1 MMKENKGFLCIVFIN
16 LFLSL
21 LTVCLSPRLDI
32 ITFICFVIVNAIV
45 FVLLTLNDKYRENRT
60 KKKIEDI
67 FLLLHSLNTDVDN
80 YEVEDDEFGGL
91 RDEII
96 KVIGEKRIVTDKAVK
111 SEQILREY
119 TEDIAHQLKTP
130 LTGILLMLDLIK
142 EDEGNKIEYI
152 NRIRSSSNRLH
163 QLVDILLKL
172 AALDSETIKMKKESI
187 SVKKLIDEVV
197 TEMEIIFA
205 NQDFTIPVL
214 GKDYKLICD
223 RKWTYEAIYNIVKNG
238 IEASEDKGIKI
249 YLQET
254 NIYQSIV
261 IEDFS
266 KGISKDN
273 LKKIYRRFYKEN
285 KDSKGYGIGLP
296 MAKTIIEKQ
305 NGELVYTR
313 GKTSNSFE
321 LRFYRQ

>member
-1 MMKENKGFLCIVFIN
+1 MKENKGFLCIVFIN

-32 ITFICFVIVNAIV
+32 ITFICFVIVNVIV
-45 FVLLTLNDKYRENRT
+45 FVLLILNDKYRKNRI

-91 RDEII
+91 RDEIV

-152 NRIRSSSNRLH
+152 NRIRASSNRLH

-205 NQDFTIPVL
+205 NQDFTIPVV

>member
-1 MMKENKGFLCIVFIN
+1 MKENKGFICIVFIN

-32 ITFICFVIVNAIV
+32 ITFMCFVIVNVIV
-45 FVLLTLNDKYRENRT
+45 FVLLILNDKYRKNRI

-205 NQDFTIPVL
+205 NQDFTIPVV

>member
-1 MMKENKGFLCIVFIN
+1 MKENKGFLCIVFIN

-32 ITFICFVIVNAIV
+32 ITFICFVIVNIIV
-45 FVLLTLNDKYRENRT
+45 FVLLILNDKNRENRI

-152 NRIRSSSNRLH
+152 NRIRTSSNRLH

-172 AALDSETIKMKKESI
+172 AALDSETINMKKESI

-205 NQDFTIPVL
+205 NQDFTIPVV

-238 IEASEDKGIKI
+238 IEASQDKGIKI

-273 LKKIYRRFYKEN
+273 LKKIYRRFYKGN

-321 LRFYRQ
+321 LRFYR

>member
-1 MMKENKGFLCIVFIN
+1 MKENKGFLCIVFIN

-32 ITFICFVIVNAIV
+32 ITFMCFVIVNVIV
-45 FVLLTLNDKYRENRT
+45 FVLLILNDKYRKNRI

-91 RDEII
+91 RDEIV

-152 NRIRSSSNRLH
+152 NRIRASSNRLH

-205 NQDFTIPVL
+205 NQDFTIPVV

>member
-1 MMKENKGFLCIVFIN
+1 MKENKGFLCIVFIN

-32 ITFICFVIVNAIV
+32 ITFICFVIVNVIV
-45 FVLLTLNDKYRENRT
+45 FVLLILNDKYRKNRI

-96 KVIGEKRIVTDKAVK
+96 KVISEKRIVTDKAVK
-111 SEQILREY
+111 NEQILREY

-152 NRIRSSSNRLH
+152 NRIRASSNRLH

-205 NQDFTIPVL
+205 NQDFTIPVV

>member
-1 MMKENKGFLCIVFIN
+1 MKGNKGFLCIVFIN

-32 ITFICFVIVNAIV
+32 ITFMCFVIVNVIV
-45 FVLLTLNDKYRENRT
+45 FVLLILNDKYRKNRI

-96 KVIGEKRIVTDKAVK
+96 KVISEKRIVTDKAVK
-111 SEQILREY
+111 NEQILREY

-142 EDEGNKIEYI
+142 EDEDNKIEYI
-152 NRIRSSSNRLH
+152 NRIRASSNRLH

-205 NQDFTIPVL
+205 NQDFTIPVV

-266 KGISKDN
+266 KGISKDD

-305 NGELVYTR
+305 NGELVYIR

>member
-1 MMKENKGFLCIVFIN
+1 MKENKGFLCIVFIN

-32 ITFICFVIVNAIV
+32 ITFICFVIVNIIV
-45 FVLLTLNDKYRENRT
+45 FVLLILNDKNRENRI

-152 NRIRSSSNRLH
+152 NRIRTSSNRLH

-205 NQDFTIPVL
+205 NQDFTIPVV

-261 IEDFS
+261 IEDFG

-273 LKKIYRRFYKEN
+273 LKKIYRRFYKGN

>member
-1 MMKENKGFLCIVFIN
+1 MKGNKGFLCIVFIN

-32 ITFICFVIVNAIV
+32 ITFICFVIVNVIV
-45 FVLLTLNDKYRENRT
+45 FVLLILNDKNRENRI

-67 FLLLHSLNTDVDN
+67 FLLIHSLNTDVDN

-91 RDEII
+91 RDEIV

-119 TEDIAHQLKTP
+119 TENIAHQLKTP

-152 NRIRSSSNRLH
+152 NRIRASSNRLH

-205 NQDFTIPVL
+205 NQDFTIPVV
-214 GKDYKLICD
+214 GNDYKLICD

-261 IEDFS
+261 IEDFG
-266 KGISKDN
+266 KGISKDD

>member
-1 MMKENKGFLCIVFIN
+1 MKENKGFICIVFIN

-21 LTVCLSPRLDI
+21 LTVCLSPRFDI
-32 ITFICFVIVNAIV
+32 ITFICFVIVNVIV
-45 FVLLTLNDKYRENRT
+45 FVLLILNDKNRKNRT

-111 SEQILREY
+111 NEQILREY

-152 NRIRSSSNRLH
+152 NRIRASSNRLH

-205 NQDFTIPVL
+205 NQDFTIPVV

-321 LRFYRQ
+321 IRFYRQ

>member
-1 MMKENKGFLCIVFIN
+1 MKENKGFLCIVFIN

-21 LTVCLSPRLDI
+21 LTVCLSPRFDI
-32 ITFICFVIVNAIV
+32 ITFICFVIVNVIV
-45 FVLLTLNDKYRENRT
+45 FVLLILNDKNRKNRT

-142 EDEGNKIEYI
+142 EDEDNKIEYI
-152 NRIRSSSNRLH
+152 NRIRASSNRLH

-205 NQDFTIPVL
+205 NQDFTIPVV

-321 LRFYRQ
+321 IRFYRQ